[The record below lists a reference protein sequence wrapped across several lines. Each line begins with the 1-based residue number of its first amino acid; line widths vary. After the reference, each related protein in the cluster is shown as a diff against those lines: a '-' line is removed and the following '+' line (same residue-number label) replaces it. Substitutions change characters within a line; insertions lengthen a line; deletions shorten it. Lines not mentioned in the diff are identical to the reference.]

1 LAERFVVRGFISKG
15 GTARVYEA
23 WDELEQRA
31 VALKIVQ
38 RSLQGHTDDYELEC
52 SAYRRFK
59 SRHLP
64 ELVGSGDAAGDTHF
78 MALDLLRG
86 RTLDEWLR
94 AGPLGMPAVVD
105 LGRQLLTALVHAHTS
120 GVVHCDIKPRNI
132 VLHDDDNDDII
143 VKLIDFGT
151 CAFTTLTPF
160 GCEAGTGSRREH
172 VVGTPAYM
180 CPERMRGERVDFR
193 SDVYSAAVV
202 LYESIT
208 GRVPFA
214 GPTSAE
220 LMQAAQRDPIVPPR
234 VLRESCPI
242 ELERVLMR
250 ALCKNPSY
258 RYTSARLMADALT
271 HVALRHGYRTGRA
284 AWQIPASVPPPAPTS
299 CANTTK
305 RVASVPRMPAV
316 ELRRDEE

>member
-1 LAERFVVRGFISKG
+1 LAGRFVVRGFISKG

-23 WDELEQRA
+23 WDELEQRS
-31 VALKIVQ
+31 VALKVVQ
-38 RSLQGHTDDYELEC
+38 RSLQGQMDDYELEC

-64 ELVGSGDAAGDTHF
+64 ELVGSGDTAGDTHF
-78 MALDLLRG
+78 MALDLLHG

-94 AGPLGMPAVVD
+94 QGPLGIAAVVD
-105 LGRQLLTALVHAHTS
+105 LGRQLLTALQHAHTS
-120 GVVHCDIKPRNI
+120 GVVHCDVKPRNI
-132 VLHDDDNDDII
+132 VLHDRENDDII

-160 GCEAGTGSRREH
+160 GCEAGTGRREH

-180 CPERMRGERVDFR
+180 APERMRGERIDVR
-193 SDVYSAAVV
+193 ADVYSAAVV

-208 GRVPFA
+208 SRLPFE
-214 GPTSAE
+214 GSTSDE

-234 VLRESCPI
+234 VLRETCPV

-250 ALCKNPSY
+250 ALCKDPSY
-258 RYTSARLMADALT
+258 RHPSARLMADELA
-271 HVALRHGYRTGRA
+271 HVALRHGYRTGRT
-284 AWQIPASVPPPAPTS
+284 AWQTSASVPPPAPTS

-305 RVASVPRMPAV
+305 RVASVPSMPAV
-316 ELRRDEE
+316 HVVRDEE